1 MKKKIAIIGIII
13 AIVFICT
20 LFIIRKS
27 FALDNN
33 VKDIKYYNDLIED
46 QKIATILLNE
56 KTVSRNTTKKEIM
69 EYDSK
74 IKNVKDSNNKTL
86 DDIDLIKTGD
96 YITVNNEDYIVV
108 LYGDVNKDGSI
119 CDIEDIMIVKN
130 NYSDN
135 IEVDSIERLAANLV
149 SDDVLDTQD
158 IARMIK
164 IYLGILGENLTTK
177 IPENYLDFETGGDKE
192 PGKDD
197 EDPGESD
204 QKPGGDDEKP
214 GEKPEPVENTP
225 LARHGQL
232 GVKGTDI
239 VDKNGEKFQLKG
251 VSTHGLQWFPQY
263 VNQEA
268 FTYMRDEWGINAI
281 RLAMYSDPNVGYTKS
296 LHEIVNNGVEYAK
309 NAGIYVII
317 DWHILSDGNPNT
329 NKSSAIEFF
338 KEMTSKYK
346 DYDNVIYE
354 ICNEP
359 NGDVQWE
366 RDIKPYAQDV
376 IKEIR
381 SIDTDAIIVVGT
393 PTWSQDVDIVAKSPI
408 IGYDN
413 IMYTLHFYAATHKE
427 YLRQKAVTA
436 LTSSLPIFVTEFG
449 ICDAPG
455 NGAVDIHEAN
465 TWINF
470 LNQNN
475 ISWMCWN
482 LSNKDESSSILKN
495 TNKTTGWTKEEL
507 SEEGKWLLE
516 ALKR

>member
-1 MKKKIAIIGIII
+1 MKKRIAIIGIII
-13 AIVFICT
+13 AIVLICV
-20 LFIIRKS
+20 LFIVSKS

-33 VKDIKYYNDLIED
+33 VKDIKYYNNLIEN
-46 QKIATILLNE
+46 QRVATILLNE

-74 IKNVKDSNNKTL
+74 IKEVKDSNGKILEDT
-86 DDIDLIKTGD
+86 DLIKTGD
-96 YITVNNEDYIVV
+96 YITVKNEEYIVV

-130 NYSDN
+130 NYSNN
-135 IEVDSIERLAANLV
+135 IEIDSIEGLAANLV
-149 SDDVLDTQD
+149 NDDVLDTQD

-164 IYLGILGENLTTK
+164 IYLGILGSDLTTK
-177 IPENYLDFETGGDKE
+177 IPENYIDFGTEGDKEPGQDEEQPGGDKE
-192 PGKDD
+192 PGDN
-197 EDPGESD
+197 E
-204 QKPGGDDEKP
+204 
-214 GEKPEPVENTP
+214 EKPEPQEDTP
-225 LARHGQL
+225 VAKHGKL
-232 GVKGTDI
+232 RVNGTNI
-239 VDKNGEKFQLKG
+239 VDKNGENFQLKG

-296 LHEIVNNGVEYAK
+296 LHEIVDNGVEYAK

-376 IKEIR
+376 IRDK
-381 SIDTDAIIVVGT
+381 
-393 PTWSQDVDIVAKSPI
+393 K
-408 IGYDN
+408 
-413 IMYTLHFYAATHKE
+413 H
-427 YLRQKAVTA
+427 
-436 LTSSLPIFVTEFG
+436 
-449 ICDAPG
+449 
-455 NGAVDIHEAN
+455 
-465 TWINF
+465 
-470 LNQNN
+470 
-475 ISWMCWN
+475 
-482 LSNKDESSSILKN
+482 
-495 TNKTTGWTKEEL
+495 
-507 SEEGKWLLE
+507 
-516 ALKR
+516 